1 MSSVG
6 PQDAIGGSMGSPT
19 VLAAKHGA
27 KAQVTAA
34 FASSLAAKVPK
45 NSLAV
50 RAFVAADTKP
60 TNLQSFRMILPHN
73 YTGMPFGGESA
84 STSPQQRAREDL
96 PKRH

>member
-1 MSSVG
+1 
-6 PQDAIGGSMGSPT
+6 MGSPT